1 MFAYRLIVR
10 GRVQRVGFRRYVLE
24 HARALG
30 LKGNIR
36 NEDDDSVHIHAQGD
50 DENAFNKFIELIK
63 NAPSP
68 AYVSSV
74 EIIPTQVEEHKSFK
88 IVYGELGDELQ
99 EGFGA
104 MQSVFEDYRQEFRA
118 YVAEFRS
125 FASRT
130 DANFADLKQE
140 LRSFAS
146 RTDAN
151 FADLKQ
157 ELRSFASRTD
167 ANFADLKQE
176 VRSVRDEVKALAD
189 RTDAN
194 FAELKQE
201 VRSVRDEVKALA
213 DRTDANFK
221 VIEVKYGEISEK
233 LTLILNELKKSNEET
248 RADLTRAMN
257 MLADI
262 LNRLI
267 RLEEQRQQ
275 KQQQ

>member
-194 FAELKQE
+194 F
-201 VRSVRDEVKALA
+201 
-213 DRTDANFK
+213 K
-221 VIEVKYGEISEK
+221 VIEVKYGE
-233 LTLILNELKKSNEET
+233 
-248 RADLTRAMN
+248 
-257 MLADI
+257 
-262 LNRLI
+262 
-267 RLEEQRQQ
+267 
-275 KQQQ
+275 

>member
-130 DANFADLKQE
+130 DANFAELKQE

-151 FADLKQ
+151 FAELKQ

-167 ANFADLKQE
+167 ANFAELKQE
-176 VRSVRDEVKALAD
+176 LRSFAS

-201 VRSVRDEVKALA
+201 LRSFAS
-213 DRTDANFK
+213 RTDANFA
-221 VIEVKYGEISEK
+221 
-233 LTLILNELKKSNEET
+233 ELKQELRSF
-248 RADLTRAMN
+248 AS
-257 MLADI
+257 
-262 LNRLI
+262 
-267 RLEEQRQQ
+267 
-275 KQQQ
+275 

>member
-1 MFAYRLIVR
+1 MLAYRLIVR

-30 LKGNIR
+30 LKGNVR
-36 NEDDDSVHIHAQGD
+36 NEDDDSMHIHAQGD

-104 MQSVFEDYRQEFRA
+104 MQSAFDDYRQEFRA
-118 YVAEFRS
+118 YVGEFRE

-140 LRSFAS
+140 IRST
-146 RTDAN
+146 RE
-151 FADLKQ
+151 DLKQ
-157 ELRSFASRTD
+157 EIRG
-167 ANFADLKQE
+167 
-176 VRSVRDEVKALAD
+176 VRDELKAFAD
-189 RTDAN
+189 RTDNNFITLTTKYDIIAERMDKILAALTAN
-194 FAELKQE
+194 
-201 VRSVRDEVKALA
+201 
-213 DRTDANFK
+213 
-221 VIEVKYGEISEK
+221 IEI
-233 LTLILNELKKSNEET
+233 
-248 RADLTRAMN
+248 LTR
-257 MLADI
+257 I
-262 LNRLI
+262 LERVS
-267 RLEEQRQQ
+267 RQ
-275 KQQQ
+275 

>member
-194 FAELKQE
+194 FADLKQE

-275 KQQQ
+275 KQQ

>member
-130 DANFADLKQE
+130 DANFAELKQE

-151 FADLKQ
+151 FAELKQ
-157 ELRSFASRTD
+157 ELRSFAS
-167 ANFADLKQE
+167 
-176 VRSVRDEVKALAD
+176 

-275 KQQQ
+275 KQQ

>member
-157 ELRSFASRTD
+157 E
-167 ANFADLKQE
+167 
-176 VRSVRDEVKALAD
+176 
-189 RTDAN
+189 
-194 FAELKQE
+194 

>member
-1 MFAYRLIVR
+1 MLAYRLIVR

-30 LKGNIR
+30 LKGNVR
-36 NEDDDSVHIHAQGD
+36 NEDDDSMHIHAQGD

-104 MQSVFEDYRQEFRA
+104 MQSAFDDYRQEFRA
-118 YVAEFRS
+118 YVGEFRE

-140 LRSFAS
+140 IRST
-146 RTDAN
+146 RE
-151 FADLKQ
+151 DLKQ
-157 ELRSFASRTD
+157 EIRSTRE
-167 ANFADLKQE
+167 DLKQE
-176 VRSVRDEVKALAD
+176 IRSTREDLKQEIRGVRDELKAFAD
-189 RTDAN
+189 RTDNNFITLTTKYDIIAERMDKILAALTAN
-194 FAELKQE
+194 
-201 VRSVRDEVKALA
+201 
-213 DRTDANFK
+213 
-221 VIEVKYGEISEK
+221 IEI
-233 LTLILNELKKSNEET
+233 
-248 RADLTRAMN
+248 LTR
-257 MLADI
+257 I
-262 LNRLI
+262 LERVS
-267 RLEEQRQQ
+267 RQ
-275 KQQQ
+275 

>member
-1 MFAYRLIVR
+1 MYTLISAMLAYRLIVR

-36 NEDDDSVHIHAQGD
+36 NEDDDSMHIHAQGD
-50 DENAFNKFIELIK
+50 DEYTLNRFIELIK

-118 YVAEFRS
+118 YVGEFRS

-140 LRSFAS
+140 IRST
-146 RTDAN
+146 RE
-151 FADLKQ
+151 DLKQ
-157 ELRSFASRTD
+157 EIRG
-167 ANFADLKQE
+167 
-176 VRSVRDEVKALAD
+176 VRDELKAFAD
-189 RTDAN
+189 RTDNNFITLTTKYDIIAERMDKILAALTAN
-194 FAELKQE
+194 
-201 VRSVRDEVKALA
+201 
-213 DRTDANFK
+213 
-221 VIEVKYGEISEK
+221 IEI
-233 LTLILNELKKSNEET
+233 
-248 RADLTRAMN
+248 LTR
-257 MLADI
+257 I
-262 LNRLI
+262 LERVS
-267 RLEEQRQQ
+267 RQ
-275 KQQQ
+275 

>member
-130 DANFADLKQE
+130 DANFAELKQELRSFASRTDANFAELKQELRSFASRTDANFAELKQE

-151 FADLKQ
+151 FAD
-157 ELRSFASRTD
+157 
-167 ANFADLKQE
+167 
-176 VRSVRDEVKALAD
+176 
-189 RTDAN
+189 
-194 FAELKQE
+194 LKQE

-275 KQQQ
+275 KQQ

>member
-1 MFAYRLIVR
+1 MYTLISAMLAYRLIVR

-30 LKGNIR
+30 LKGNVR
-36 NEDDDSVHIHAQGD
+36 NEDDDSMHIHAQGD

-104 MQSVFEDYRQEFRA
+104 MQSAFDDYRQEFRA
-118 YVAEFRS
+118 YVGEFRE

-140 LRSFAS
+140 IRST
-146 RTDAN
+146 RE
-151 FADLKQ
+151 DLKQ
-157 ELRSFASRTD
+157 EIRSTRE
-167 ANFADLKQE
+167 DLKQE
-176 VRSVRDEVKALAD
+176 IRGVRDELKAFAD
-189 RTDAN
+189 RTDNNFITLTTKYDIIAERMDKILAALTAN
-194 FAELKQE
+194 
-201 VRSVRDEVKALA
+201 
-213 DRTDANFK
+213 
-221 VIEVKYGEISEK
+221 IEI
-233 LTLILNELKKSNEET
+233 
-248 RADLTRAMN
+248 LTR
-257 MLADI
+257 I
-262 LNRLI
+262 LERVS
-267 RLEEQRQQ
+267 RQ
-275 KQQQ
+275 

>member
-1 MFAYRLIVR
+1 MLAYRLIVR

-30 LKGNIR
+30 LKGNVR
-36 NEDDDSVHIHAQGD
+36 NEDDDSMHIHAQGD

-104 MQSVFEDYRQEFRA
+104 MQSAFDDYRQEFRA
-118 YVAEFRS
+118 YVGEFRE

-140 LRSFAS
+140 IRST
-146 RTDAN
+146 RE
-151 FADLKQ
+151 DLKQ
-157 ELRSFASRTD
+157 EIRSTRE
-167 ANFADLKQE
+167 DLKQE
-176 VRSVRDEVKALAD
+176 IRGVRDELKAFAD
-189 RTDAN
+189 RTDNNFITLTTKYDIIAERMDKILAALTAN
-194 FAELKQE
+194 
-201 VRSVRDEVKALA
+201 
-213 DRTDANFK
+213 
-221 VIEVKYGEISEK
+221 IEI
-233 LTLILNELKKSNEET
+233 
-248 RADLTRAMN
+248 LTR
-257 MLADI
+257 I
-262 LNRLI
+262 LERVS
-267 RLEEQRQQ
+267 RQ
-275 KQQQ
+275 

>member
-130 DANFADLKQE
+130 DANFAELKQELRSFASRTDANFAELKQE

-151 FADLKQ
+151 FAD
-157 ELRSFASRTD
+157 
-167 ANFADLKQE
+167 
-176 VRSVRDEVKALAD
+176 
-189 RTDAN
+189 
-194 FAELKQE
+194 LKQE